1 LFDAL
6 IHVKIFQ
13 WPAWKKDTCMPV
25 HSKRSILVKEVI
37 EDVAVGVIPASE
49 SMSMRNTKKLLFDIG
64 LIADSA
70 ALSHTWNSYRKQ
82 LNNVQ
87 NGTTQRKFHSILL
100 IHATL
105 RDVALDKTPNTGTC
119 GPEGS

>member
-1 LFDAL
+1 
-6 IHVKIFQ
+6 
-13 WPAWKKDTCMPV
+13 
-25 HSKRSILVKEVI
+25 VKEVI

-64 LIADSA
+64 LIVDSA
-70 ALSHTWNSYRKQ
+70 ALSHTWNSCRKQ

-87 NGTTQRKFHSILL
+87 NGTTQRKFL

-105 RDVALDKTPNTGTC
+105 RGVALDKTPNTGTC